1 MGRGILGVK
10 RLADRFR
17 INPGPPGTRVEVE
30 VNL

>member
-1 MGRGILGVK
+1 MGRGLLGVK
-10 RLADRFR
+10 RLSDRFR